1 MKRPSS
7 LAPILLVLACNS
19 GGSATSDVSTGTT
32 DVATTTAMPTTGGT
46 ADETGTPGE
55 LDIDGLANGCWTV
68 RGPDGLLARSG
79 EAYAFTAD
87 GATRFT
93 LRASDLGTFL
103 LYDEDG
109 GYVVAEDGP
118 LLRLTTL
125 PSDVTLVDDTYVSGA
140 EWLVEPSP
148 TDPMTHAILRSRR
161 TVQVLGATGLVA
173 DDAQAIAVAFE
184 PATECREYPE
194 LSLDA
199 TGTPT
204 QTTFEDGT
212 LYGIVDTHSH
222 IMSNFAFGGGGIFH
236 GGPYHRLGVEH
247 ALPDCALYHGEM
259 GRKDFFGYAFDTA
272 GADGADIAGI
282 LPDIIAGELSV
293 DAHITAGYPEFTQWP
308 SGPNR
313 STHQTQYYRWLERAY
328 LAGLRLVVQHATTNS
343 VICNMI
349 AGADLQPVRY
359 ACDDMIAV
367 DRIIDETYALE
378 RYIDAQSGGEG
389 LGWFRVVQTPAEA
402 REVIAGGK
410 LAVVLGIEASDL
422 FECRLTPYPG
432 GVECDEAYVIEQLD
446 AYYARGVRAIFP
458 VHKYDNAFS
467 PGDGDRA
474 FIELGNFFNSGHWS
488 NFTEECPAEVPARFD
503 HGTVEFSGINMP
515 RDEYAAPPVH
525 DFSDFPSSPLANA
538 LPFVSSFDDPPLV
551 GEYCQ
556 NATMTALGETLLG
569 EMMARGMII
578 EVDHLPQFSYERA
591 YELLEAND
599 YPAAGTHGG
608 NWDGRLY
615 ALGGVSKMNLG
626 RCREASPGAMVQGL
640 QERVALIEANGGY
653 PAEGF
658 GFDLNGFAGAPGP
671 RFADGACATPQEDP
685 VTYPFTSYAGD
696 VEFTQPMVGNRT
708 IDFNEEGLVHIGLLP
723 ELLEDAR
730 RDAVSDADL
739 EPVFRSAE
747 GYIRMWEKAEQRAS
761 EL

>member
-161 TVQVLGATGLVA
+161 TGQVLGATGLVA

-236 GGPYHRLGVEH
+236 GAPFHRLGVEH
-247 ALPDCALYHGEM
+247 ALPDCELFHGLE
-259 GRKDFFGYAFDTA
+259 GRKDLLGFAFDQA
-272 GADGADIAGI
+272 SGGAFDVETF
-282 LPDIIAGELSV
+282 LPALLFGELSEFS
-293 DAHITAGYPEFTQWP
+293 HHTAGYPDFTTWP
-308 SGPNR
+308 SAPFS
-313 STHQTQYYRWLERAY
+313 STHQTQYYLWLQRAY
-328 LAGLRLVVQHATTNS
+328 LGGLRLVVQNATSNS
-343 VICNMI
+343 AFC
-349 AGADLQPVRY
+349 DLIVGEGIQPTRY
-359 ACDDMIAV
+359 GCGDMVAT
-367 DRIIDETYALE
+367 DRSIEETFALE
-378 RYIDAQSGGEG
+378 RYIDAQEGGPG
-389 LGWFRVVQTPAEA
+389 RGWLRIVRSPAEA
-402 REVIAGGK
+402 RAVVGEGK
-410 LAVVLGIEASDL
+410 LAVMLGIEVSNL
-422 FECRLTPYPG
+422 FDCFLTPPEG
-432 GVECDEAYVIEQLD
+432 APNCDESYLLQQLNRYH
-446 AYYARGVRAIFP
+446 ALGVRALFP
-458 VHKYDNAFS
+458 AHKYDNAFS
-467 PGDGDRA
+467 AGDGHRA
-474 FIELGNFFNSGHWS
+474 ISEIGNLANSGHWS
-488 NFTEECPAEVPARFD
+488 SFGLDCPD
-503 HGTVEFSGINMP
+503 
-515 RDEYAAPPVH
+515 D
-525 DFSDFPSSPLANA
+525 
-538 LPFVSSFDDPPLV
+538 VS
-551 GEYCQ
+551 
-556 NATMTALGETLLG
+556 
-569 EMMARGMII
+569 
-578 EVDHLPQFSYERA
+578 
-591 YELLEAND
+591 
-599 YPAAGTHGG
+599 
-608 NWDGRLY
+608 
-615 ALGGVSKMNLG
+615 
-626 RCREASPGAMVQGL
+626 
-640 QERVALIEANGGY
+640 
-653 PAEGF
+653 
-658 GFDLNGFAGAPGP
+658 
-671 RFADGACATPQEDP
+671 
-685 VTYPFTSYAGD
+685 
-696 VEFTQPMVGNRT
+696 
-708 IDFNEEGLVHIGLLP
+708 
-723 ELLEDAR
+723 
-730 RDAVSDADL
+730 
-739 EPVFRSAE
+739 
-747 GYIRMWEKAEQRAS
+747 
-761 EL
+761 